1 MSRKQIEVMFQ
12 KIPVK
17 KNRFKK
23 EQKQDYRS
31 VRKSARKAKSICKI
45 ECLQFNPK
53 KVINDYFF

>member
-31 VRKSARKAKSICKI
+31 VRKSARNSKKY
-45 ECLQFNPK
+45 LQNRMFA
-53 KVINDYFF
+53 V